1 LIVTISGIN
10 QEAAMT
16 ALRLREGS
24 YVTAVLDGTH
34 QQIMKGTQAGQ
45 SSTVTK
51 ARTDSTPSAVAEEAA
66 VERIQQGVEAELS
79 KADPQVAQE
88 SDDGTA
94 SDADCASDCPDQGQ
108 AQSGTFSGAGQS
120 DTDW

>member
-1 LIVTISGIN
+1 M
-10 QEAAMT
+10 EA
-16 ALRLREGS
+16 LQLREGS
-24 YVTAVLDGTH
+24 YVTAVLDGMH

-66 VERIQQGVEAELS
+66 VERIQQGVESELS
-79 KADPQVAQE
+79 KAVPQVAQE
-88 SDDGTA
+88 SDGTA
-94 SDADCASDCPDQGQ
+94 SGADCTSDCPDQGQ